1 MYITDTV
8 TGETRLYGTDHHDS
22 LAKSDDGRCLYYENL
37 QCGEGSEF
45 GTFLFTDEE
54 GTIPGE
60 NEILLKHGADDY
72 FNIGG
77 FGEIHMSQIEEIK
90 AEIKEVG
97 YDKDE
102 YGDIR
107 GDVLRVWQ
115 VLEIIDKHIGK
126 GQDV

>member
-8 TGETRLYGTDHHDS
+8 TGKTRLYGTDHHDS
-22 LAKSDDGRCLYYENL
+22 LVKSDDGRCLYYENL
-37 QCGEGSEF
+37 QCGEGSKF

-60 NEILLKHGADDY
+60 NKILIKHGAEDY

-90 AEIKEVG
+90 AEIKERLKEPACYVAN
-97 YDKDE
+97 YDMYE
-102 YGDIR
+102 WFL
-107 GDVLRVWQ
+107 DV
-115 VLEIIDKHIGK
+115 IDKHIGK
-126 GQDV
+126 GQE

>member
-1 MYITDTV
+1 MYITDTE
-8 TGETRLYGTDHHDS
+8 TGKTRLYGTDHHDS
-22 LAKSDDGRCLYYENL
+22 LVKSDDGRCLYYENL
-37 QCGEGSEF
+37 QCGEGSRF
-45 GTFLFTDEE
+45 GTFLFTDEQGRPPKDNDE
-54 GTIPGE
+54 
-60 NEILLKHGADDY
+60 LKKYGAEDY

-107 GDVLRVWQ
+107 ADVLRVWQ

-126 GQDV
+126 GQE